1 MTHSMTGYG
10 KSEVIVNNLTVVIE
24 IKSLNSKQLDV
35 SIKMPAIYKHEELAI
50 RKLLAKKL
58 YRGKIEVFIYVEPT
72 KDTSEYTINSP
83 VVKNYHK
90 QLLKLNNDLNV
101 LKDHEIIPTL
111 MKLPNAIVKNSQN
124 LDEKSWTNIYLGV
137 EKAIDNIILFRKTEG
152 KELEKD
158 ILKRLTNISIHLKKI
173 PDLANKKIHLIK
185 EKFKKKLLDLNT
197 IYDKSRFEQELLYYL
212 EKQDINEEVVR
223 LKSHIKYFKE
233 TVSVKGT
240 KGKKLGFI
248 TQEIGREINT
258 IGSKIGE
265 ANIQK
270 IVVEMKNELEKI
282 KEQLLNIA

>member
-1 MTHSMTGYG
+1 MTQSMTGYG

-101 LKDHEIIPTL
+101 LKDHEIISTL

-137 EKAIDNIILFRKTEG
+137 EKAIDNLILFRKTEG

-173 PDLANKKIHLIK
+173 PALANKKIHLIK
-185 EKFKKKLLDLNT
+185 EKFKKNLLDLND

-233 TVSVKGT
+233 TVSVKGP

>member
-1 MTHSMTGYG
+1 MTQSMTGYG

-58 YRGKIEVFIYVEPT
+58 YRGKIEVFIFVEPT

-101 LKDHEIIPTL
+101 LKDHEIISTL

-137 EKAIDNIILFRKTEG
+137 EKAIDNIILYRKAEG

-158 ILKRLTNISIHLKKI
+158 ILKRLTNISIHLKKT
-173 PDLANKKIHLIK
+173 PTLANKKIHLIK
-185 EKFKKKLLDLNT
+185 EKFKKKLLDLND
-197 IYDKSRFEQELLYYL
+197 IYDKSRFEQELLYYI